1 MRRFVLCFVLGG
13 CVTLS
18 LAGVGG
24 AADTAAEAL
33 ARLDQLI
40 DANDVQ
46 ERAIAYEQIRL
57 GMKGEAATARFAAR
71 LPALPPDRQI
81 ELLRALADRGDAAA
95 LPAIAKLAEAGD
107 PAVRS
112 AALHAIGGL
121 GSGESVGLLVKAL
134 AATDPEKAAARRA
147 LVILRG
153 DDATRQVVAALA
165 SAPPAVRALL
175 LDIVAGRRA
184 RAAVPELVGFAVDA
198 DGGVRAATMRALAKL
213 GGPEQ
218 VPGMVKGVLTA
229 AAGQERTDAERAL
242 VTVCTQNP
250 GHEQATESF
259 LTIFKTASDADREVL
274 LSPLG
279 RIGGPGAMAVVDA
292 LLADTDPAKREF
304 GLVALTRWP
313 DAAVAPKLLDMVAKA
328 PDAATRDRLLGAL
341 IRIAPLPDNK
351 LNDNQKLELL
361 EKTMQLCEQDADRSK
376 VIERANAI
384 RTVETFRFVL
394 PYLDQPTLA
403 EPACKSVVEL
413 AHHQQLRDAH
423 KDDFTKALDKV
434 IATTK
439 NPELVERANRYKEGK
454 TWARK

>member
-1 MRRFVLCFVLGG
+1 VDPFGG
-13 CVTLS
+13 VIKDG
-18 LAGVGG
+18 AVYGRGAIDFKGG
-24 AADTAAEAL
+24 IAVFARAAML
-33 ARLDQLI
+33 
-40 DANDVQ
+40 
-46 ERAIAYEQIRL
+46 
-57 GMKGEAATARFAAR
+57 
-71 LPALPPDRQI
+71 
-81 ELLRALADRGDAAA
+81 LADRKVPLDRDV
-95 LPAIAKLAEAGD
+95 IFLAEADEEGAPMNTTWLSRQHWD
-107 PAVRS
+107 KMDAEF
-112 AALHAIGGL
+112 ALNEGGWIIKRDDGRVQYVSISTSDKRVMGVTITAKGTSTHASMPL
-121 GSGESVGLLVKAL
+121 P
-134 AATDPEKAAARRA
+134 DNA
-147 LVILRG
+147 LVTIG
-153 DDATRQVVAALA
+153 
-165 SAPPAVRALL
+165 
-175 LDIVAGRRA
+175 
-184 RAAVPELVGFAVDA
+184 
-198 DGGVRAATMRALAKL
+198 RALAKL

-242 VTVCTQNP
+242 VTVCTENP

-313 DAAVAPKLLDMVAKA
+313 DATVAPKLLDMVAKA

-351 LNDNQKLELL
+351 LNDKQKHELL
-361 EKTMQLCEQDADRSK
+361 EKTMQLCEQDADRGK

-394 PYLDQPTLA
+394 PYLDEPTLA